1 MALHVFQAAG
11 AAGASEELKARTERI
26 RELEDALAAS
36 RHSTED
42 MEERIVELVCYLVL
56 FLLANPC
63 NTFKVIFCLIV
74 IIFFK
79 CVSKIV
85 VIIITV

>member
-1 MALHVFQAAG
+1 MFQ

-42 MEERIVELVCYLVL
+42 MEERIVELVCCLVL
-56 FLLANPC
+56 N
-63 NTFKVIFCLIV
+63 
-74 IIFFK
+74 
-79 CVSKIV
+79 
-85 VIIITV
+85 